1 MAKKYKPH
9 MMYCKDG
16 SATKAMTYKEHLA
29 LKKKGCGHKKPKG
42 GDSPMKLDENKND
55 SKGKKLGGA
64 HPERKLPPK
73 RIRGKKDKD
82 GNIIG
87 GIR

>member
-42 GDSPMKLDENKND
+42 KGSPMKMDANRDVDPSPVDPKT
-55 SKGKKLGGA
+55 GKKTS
-64 HPERKLPPK
+64 KPK
-73 RIRGKKDKD
+73 YGRKKD
-82 GNIIG
+82 
-87 GIR
+87 

>member
-42 GDSPMKLDENKND
+42 KGSPMKMDPYRDVDPSPVKD
-55 SKGKKLGGA
+55 GKKVARKRAGSES
-64 HPERKLPPK
+64 PEKES
-73 RIRGKKDKD
+73 
-82 GNIIG
+82 
-87 GIR
+87 

>member
-29 LKKKGCGHKKPKG
+29 LKKKGCGHKNPKG
-42 GDSPMKLDENKND
+42 GNSPMKMDNPTPPAPVKD
-55 SKGKKLGGA
+55 GKKV
-64 HPERKLPPK
+64 P
-73 RIRGKKDKD
+73 RGKREMDPRKEK
-82 GNIIG
+82 
-87 GIR
+87 